1 MTGYSTSALTTY
13 VQENQDVLIKDV
25 VLGNGELKGAIIPKL
40 NIQTGVKTSERIHY
54 MNTNVVLQEANGCG
68 FNPNGGTEFSDRDI
82 TTGQFKVNDQYCPED
97 LLAKFNEYKVRIG
110 ANEGDMPYEAEI
122 MDAIVLGIN
131 KQMEIMVW
139 QGDTTATG
147 RTDLIN
153 GFLTQAEGAD
163 SASTIVVTAATGTS
177 VYARIKDVYMQ
188 IPEKIVDDAAI
199 FISPALFRQYVQELV
214 SANLYHYDPAFNG
227 ELTEMWIPG
236 SSVKVYK
243 TYGLTGSDKI
253 YATTLKNMYGA
264 CDMENAKEEIKLWFS
279 DDDDIYKLKVRW
291 NFGVAT
297 LYPDMVLVG
306 TVED

>member
-1 MTGYSTSALTTY
+1 MTGYSTSALTAY

-25 VLGNGELKGAIIPKL
+25 VLGNGMKGATIPEL

-54 MNTNVVLQEANGCG
+54 MNTNVNLQSASGCG
-68 FNPNGGTEFSDRDI
+68 FNPDGGTEFSERDI

-97 LLAKFNEYKVRIG
+97 LLAKFNEGKVKIN
-110 ANEGDMPYEAEI
+110 ANGGEMPYEAQI
-122 MDAIVLGIN
+122 VDAIVEGIN
-131 KQMEIMVW
+131 KQMEVMVW
-139 QGDTTATG
+139 QGDTSNTA
-147 RTDLIN
+147 RTDIIN

-163 SASTIVVTAATGTS
+163 SASTIVVTATTGTS
-177 VYARIKDVYMQ
+177 AYQRILGVYMA
-188 IPEKIVDDAAI
+188 IPEQIVDDAVI
-199 FISPALFRQYVQELV
+199 FVSPALFREYVQNLV
-214 SANLYHYDPAFNG
+214 SSNLYHYNPEFSG
-227 ELTEMWIPG
+227 ELTEIFIPG
-236 SSVKVYK
+236 ASVKVRK

-253 YATTLKNMYGA
+253 YCSVYANMYGA

-306 TVED
+306 KIA

>member
-1 MTGYSTSALTTY
+1 MTGYSTSALTAY

-68 FNPNGGTEFSDRDI
+68 FNANGGTEFTERDI
-82 TTGQFKVNDQYCPED
+82 TTGQFKVNDQYCESD
-97 LLAKFNEYKVRIG
+97 LLAKFNEGKVKIN
-110 ANEGDMPYEAEI
+110 ANGGDMPYEAEI

-131 KQMEIMVW
+131 KQMEQQVW
-139 QGDTTATG
+139 IGDTSDSA
-147 RTDLIN
+147 RTDIIN
-153 GFLTQAEGAD
+153 GFLTQAEGSD

-177 VYARIKDVYMQ
+177 AYQRILGVYMA
-188 IPEKIVDDAAI
+188 IPEKIVDDAMI
-199 FISPALFRQYVQELV
+199 FIAPGLFRQYVQELV
-214 SANLYHYDPAFNG
+214 SANLYNYDPAFSG
-227 ELTEMWIPG
+227 ELTEMFIPG

-243 TYGLTGSDKI
+243 TYGLSGRDEI
-253 YATTLKNMYGA
+253 YCTTLSNMFGA
-264 CDMENAKEEIKLWFS
+264 CDMENAKEQIKLWFS

-306 TVED
+306 KFAE